1 MAVEQLPGLLL
12 ASWLLA
18 VTVLLQAADAQNEA
32 ATTAEVSQYFGGVD
46 HEAYLQWVSSLD
58 YTRSAYLPSTVPN
71 SGAAIH
77 WTVDGGQ
84 FFLGV
89 AARAEGWVGFGIAEA
104 GAMPGSD
111 MVLYTAATNEL
122 LDAYVLD
129 DIFTGPL
136 PDTC

>member
-1 MAVEQLPGLLL
+1 MDFKR
-12 ASWLLA
+12 S
-18 VTVLLQAADAQNEA
+18 T
-32 ATTAEVSQYFGGVD
+32 
-46 HEAYLQWVSSLD
+46 YLS
-58 YTRSAYLPSTVPN
+58 STVPN
-71 SGAAIH
+71 NGAAIH
-77 WTVDGGQ
+77 WTINEDQ
-84 FFLGV
+84 LALGV

-129 DIFTGPL
+129 DIYAGPL

>member
-1 MAVEQLPGLLL
+1 MTVQQLSGLLV

-18 VTVLLQAADAQNEA
+18 LPGQLQATEAQNEA